1 MNSVKLKLV
10 GINSKLIPNIF
21 IDDQYVKC
29 KKNEFG
35 SYETDFQTEKDEIKI
50 AFSRELELKSK
61 LWWLYAILSFIVSV
75 FGIFN
80 PPYDR
85 KCISMDCS
93 FIVKL
98 KDVNN
103 INKDVNNINIKF
115 NSLSSSG
122 RAVEV
127 ETETSFEEIKNEYT
141 VDKIAKRRWI
151 ILLIARILAWI
162 GIAILL
168 GWLIANQIG

>member
-103 INKDVNNINIKF
+103 INIKF

-122 RAVEV
+122 RAVEI

-168 GWLIANQIG
+168 GWLIANQID

>member
-10 GINSKLIPNIF
+10 GINPKIIPNIF

-35 SYETDFQTEKDEIKI
+35 SYETDLQTEKDEIKI

-98 KDVNN
+98 
-103 INKDVNNINIKF
+103 KDVNNINIKF

>member
-1 MNSVKLKLV
+1 MNSVKLKLL

-35 SYETDFQTEKDEIKI
+35 SYETDLQTEKDEIKI
-50 AFSRELELKSK
+50 DFSRELELKSK

-98 KDVNN
+98 
-103 INKDVNNINIKF
+103 KDVNNINIKF

>member
-21 IDDQYVKC
+21 IDDQYVKW

-35 SYETDFQTEKDEIKI
+35 SYETDFQTEKNEIKI

-103 INKDVNNINIKF
+103 INIKF

-127 ETETSFEEIKNEYT
+127 ETETSFEEIKNEYII
-141 VDKIAKRRWI
+141 DKIAKRRWI
-151 ILLIARILAWI
+151 ILLVVSIIAWI

-168 GWLIANQIG
+168 GWLIAKGID

>member
-103 INKDVNNINIKF
+103 INIKF

-168 GWLIANQIG
+168 GWRIANQIG

>member
-85 KCISMDCS
+85 KCISMDCT
-93 FIVKL
+93 FIVK
-98 KDVNN
+98 
-103 INKDVNNINIKF
+103 IKDVNNINIKF

>member
-35 SYETDFQTEKDEIKI
+35 SYEANFETEKDEIKI

-98 KDVNN
+98 
-103 INKDVNNINIKF
+103 KDVNNINIKF

>member
-10 GINSKLIPNIF
+10 GINPKLIPNIF

-103 INKDVNNINIKF
+103 INIKF

-127 ETETSFEEIKNEYT
+127 ETETSFEEIKNEYII
-141 VDKIAKRRWI
+141 DKIAKRRWI
-151 ILLIARILAWI
+151 ILLVVSIIAWI

-168 GWLIANQIG
+168 GWLIAKGID

>member
-103 INKDVNNINIKF
+103 INIKF

-141 VDKIAKRRWI
+141 VDEIAKRRWI

>member
-21 IDDQYVKC
+21 IDGQYVKC

-103 INKDVNNINIKF
+103 INIKF

-168 GWLIANQIG
+168 GWLIADQIG

>member
-35 SYETDFQTEKDEIKI
+35 SYETDLQTEKDEIKI

-98 KDVNN
+98 
-103 INKDVNNINIKF
+103 KDVNNINIKF

>member
-1 MNSVKLKLV
+1 M
-10 GINSKLIPNIF
+10 
-21 IDDQYVKC
+21 
-29 KKNEFG
+29 
-35 SYETDFQTEKDEIKI
+35 
-50 AFSRELELKSK
+50 KSK

-98 KDVNN
+98 
-103 INKDVNNINIKF
+103 KDVNNINIKF

-162 GIAILL
+162 GIARL
-168 GWLIANQIG
+168 

>member
-10 GINSKLIPNIF
+10 GINSKLIPNI
-21 IDDQYVKC
+21 YVDGKYIKC

-103 INKDVNNINIKF
+103 INIKF

-151 ILLIARILAWI
+151 ILFIARILAWI

>member
-103 INKDVNNINIKF
+103 INIKF

-122 RAVEV
+122 KAVEV

-162 GIAILL
+162 GIAIFA
-168 GWLIANQIG
+168 GWLIANKII

>member
-93 FIVKL
+93 FIIKL
-98 KDVNN
+98 KH
-103 INKDVNNINIKF
+103 VNNINIKF
-115 NSLSSSG
+115 NLLSLSA
-122 RAVEV
+122 RDVEV

-168 GWLIANQIG
+168 GWLIADQIG

>member
-1 MNSVKLKLV
+1 MNFVKLKLV

-103 INKDVNNINIKF
+103 INIKF

>member
-103 INKDVNNINIKF
+103 INIKF

-127 ETETSFEEIKNEYT
+127 ETETSFEEIKMN
-141 VDKIAKRRWI
+141 IQ
-151 ILLIARILAWI
+151 LIK
-162 GIAILL
+162 
-168 GWLIANQIG
+168 

>member
-21 IDDQYVKC
+21 IDEQYVKC

-35 SYETDFQTEKDEIKI
+35 SYETDLQTEKDEIKI

-98 KDVNN
+98 
-103 INKDVNNINIKF
+103 KDVNNINIKF

>member
-50 AFSRELELKSK
+50 TFSRELELKSK

-103 INKDVNNINIKF
+103 INIKF

-151 ILLIARILAWI
+151 ILLIVRILAWI
-162 GIAILL
+162 AIAILL

>member
-103 INKDVNNINIKF
+103 INIKF

-151 ILLIARILAWI
+151 ILLVVSIIAWI

-168 GWLIANQIG
+168 GWLIAKGID

>member
-61 LWWLYAILSFIVSV
+61 LWWLYALISFIVSV

-98 KDVNN
+98 
-103 INKDVNNINIKF
+103 KDVNNINIKF

-151 ILLIARILAWI
+151 ILFIARILAWI

>member
-103 INKDVNNINIKF
+103 INIKF

-141 VDKIAKRRWI
+141 VDTIAKRRWI

>member
-10 GINSKLIPNIF
+10 GVNSKLIPNIF
-21 IDDQYVKC
+21 IDNQYVKC

-103 INKDVNNINIKF
+103 INIKF

>member
-103 INKDVNNINIKF
+103 INIKF

-151 ILLIARILAWI
+151 ILFIARILAWI

>member
-35 SYETDFQTEKDEIKI
+35 SYETDFQTEKEEIKI

-98 KDVNN
+98 
-103 INKDVNNINIKF
+103 KDVNNINIKF

>member
-103 INKDVNNINIKF
+103 INIKF

-127 ETETSFEEIKNEYT
+127 ETETSLEEIKNEYT

-162 GIAILL
+162 GIAIFA
-168 GWLIANQIG
+168 GWLIANKII

>member
-29 KKNEFG
+29 KKNEFV

-103 INKDVNNINIKF
+103 INIKF

-122 RAVEV
+122 KAVEV

>member
-35 SYETDFQTEKDEIKI
+35 TYETEFQTEKDEIKI

-103 INKDVNNINIKF
+103 INIKF
-115 NSLSSSG
+115 NSLASSG

-127 ETETSFEEIKNEYT
+127 ATETSFEEIKNEYT

>member
-103 INKDVNNINIKF
+103 INIKF

-127 ETETSFEEIKNEYT
+127 ETKTSFEEIKNEYT

>member
-75 FGIFN
+75 FGSFN

-98 KDVNN
+98 
-103 INKDVNNINIKF
+103 KDVNNINIKF

>member
-10 GINSKLIPNIF
+10 GINPKLIPNIF

-35 SYETDFQTEKDEIKI
+35 SYETDLQTEKDEIKI

-98 KDVNN
+98 
-103 INKDVNNINIKF
+103 KDVNNINIKF

>member
-103 INKDVNNINIKF
+103 INIKF

-127 ETETSFEEIKNEYT
+127 ETETSFEEIKNKYT

-168 GWLIANQIG
+168 GWLIADQIG

>member
-103 INKDVNNINIKF
+103 INIKF

-141 VDKIAKRRWI
+141 VDKIAKIRWI

-168 GWLIANQIG
+168 GWLIANQID

>member
-35 SYETDFQTEKDEIKI
+35 SYETDLQTEKDEIKI

-103 INKDVNNINIKF
+103 INIKF

-122 RAVEV
+122 KAVEV

>member
-10 GINSKLIPNIF
+10 GINSKLIPNVF

-103 INKDVNNINIKF
+103 INIKF

-127 ETETSFEEIKNEYT
+127 ATETSFEEIKNEYT

>member
-61 LWWLYAILSFIVSV
+61 LWWLYAILSFILSV

-98 KDVNN
+98 
-103 INKDVNNINIKF
+103 KDVNNINIKF

-141 VDKIAKRRWI
+141 VDKIEIAKRRWI

>member
-21 IDDQYVKC
+21 IDDQYIKC

-103 INKDVNNINIKF
+103 INIKF

>member
-103 INKDVNNINIKF
+103 INIKF

-162 GIAILL
+162 GIAIFA
-168 GWLIANQIG
+168 GWLIANKII